1 MVTKKADYFYTD
13 GLDRIEVDGSVLPL
27 RTGAARKALKGE
39 DLAFLAEALNE
50 RSLAAS
56 GYFALPTV
64 GASQNFTYSRAEYEY
79 QFHDI
84 VSSFAHPIGGGGT
97 SDSWLRTEYSALN
110 SSTAIDGF
118 LNPIDTSVFDSYG
131 RLTGSKAYGPSRVE
145 AIGATAYHHA
155 PLTPSPLT
163 AKIINVQDELDA
175 YSNERKLTRFFR
187 EYNFDVGERLPPIT
201 VTATGV
207 DDKGDP
213 ASYTARDTEQIPGMC
228 IGFQY
233 NWGRSTY
240 HNEEDPITHEYVKS
254 GMVWRGGFDDPFKVG
269 ARFYNLPP
277 GGMGFVVIKILVV
290 NRATA
295 LSTTPPSEIYVN
307 RYFLGGSRMLGVF
320 STGFNPKSTTDI
332 LWHVIIDTARSIA
345 PIWDSPF
352 VHTDVTVP
360 ASRSQFDLMK
370 GNTIDKWDC
379 VEVYAQPIGA
389 IIDLGDHTK
398 WWTD

>member
-27 RTGAARKALKGE
+27 RTGAARKVLKGE

-56 GYFALPTV
+56 GHFAFPIY
-64 GASQNFTYSRAEYEY
+64 GDRKFPYSRAEYEW
-79 QFHDI
+79 QFLD
-84 VSSFAHPIGGGGT
+84 VAQGLAL
-97 SDSWLRTEYSALN
+97 DRSWLRTEYSALN

-131 RLTGSKAYGPSRVE
+131 RLTGSKDYGPSRVD

-155 PLTPSPLT
+155 PLTPSPQT

-187 EYNFDVGERLPPIT
+187 EYNFDVGESLPPIT

-207 DDKGDP
+207 DDKGNP
-213 ASYTARDTEQIPGMC
+213 VSYTARDTEQIPGMC

-233 NWGRSTY
+233 GWGRSTY
-240 HNEEDPITHEYVKS
+240 HNEEDPIAHEYVKS

-277 GGMGFVVIKILVV
+277 GGIGFIVIKIFVV
-290 NRATA
+290 NRATV
-295 LSTTPPSEIYVN
+295 LSTTPPSEVYVN

-370 GNTIDKWDC
+370 SNTIDKYDC